1 MSDWRRESTLLPV
14 LEVGDM
20 CECDAEAL
28 LIVRPNADCVLW
40 RGVNIL
46 LLAPMFGMRDD
57 FQMLPEREVAKPVA
71 SGL

>member
-40 RGVNIL
+40 RGVNIR

-57 FQMLPEREVAKPVA
+57 FQMLPEREVARPVA